1 MPSSIMRI
9 DLHTHTVTVS
19 GCSHI
24 QPQDMVA
31 AAIQAGLDGICVT
44 DHVFDARTLRRD
56 PSRPYAGYRAVR
68 HIAQNDGLIVLP
80 GIEFTFDEGDFLVYG
95 LDEETLL
102 ELAQDYSLAMC
113 LALAHRQGSV
123 VVQAHPFRYQGR
135 PVRGLDAIEV
145 YNGGSSDAHNHQAT
159 IWSRQNGVLGLA
171 GSDAHEKSN
180 VGRCYTVFDADCS
193 TVAGLCRAIRHGH
206 VQSLER
212 RHSAQ

>member
-9 DLHTHTVTVS
+9 DLHTHTAIVS

-44 DHVFDARTLRRD
+44 DHVFEARALLHD

-68 HIAQNDGLIVLP
+68 RIAQDDGLLVLP
-80 GIEFTFDEGDFLVYG
+80 GIEFTFEEGDFLVYG
-95 LDEETLL
+95 LDEATLL

-113 LALAHRQGSV
+113 LALAHREGRV
-123 VVQAHPFRYQGR
+123 VVQAHPFRYQGQ

-145 YNGGSSDAHNHQAT
+145 CNGGNSDAHNHQAV

-171 GSDAHEKSN
+171 GSDAHEKSE

-193 TVAGLCRAIRHGH
+193 TVVGLCRAIREGR

-212 RHSAQ
+212 R